1 MFECLLP
8 NEGIKDGDGRA
19 NLVPIRNYLQTS
31 LDHSVWPPAEHTV
44 TKGGLRVA
52 GTNLSDN
59 FNPEWGKK
67 LCGDYAR
74 KLDESMKK
82 KKHIYFVNALLWE
95 IWDFQRK
102 TALCASALYYK
113 NNLGIF
119 KSGELKCSHDIFF
132 HYHSESS
139 IYSFLS
145 SRNEN
150 KTPLWIFKLRK

>member
-8 NEGIKDGDGRA
+8 NKGIKDGDGRA

-74 KLDESMKK
+74 KLDKSMKK
-82 KKHIYFVNALLWE
+82 KSTFILLM
-95 IWDFQRK
+95 
-102 TALCASALYYK
+102 LCCE
-113 NNLGIF
+113 
-119 KSGELKCSHDIFF
+119 KSGTSKEKLLCVHLLYTTKTIL
-132 HYHSESS
+132 E
-139 IYSFLS
+139 FL
-145 SRNEN
+145 NQEN
-150 KTPLWIFKLRK
+150 